1 MGEVIGTLLPLAIG
15 VAISPIPIIAIIL
28 MLLAPRAR
36 ATGLGFLAGWV
47 GGVLAATIVLLLIAN
62 GLGMNASP
70 GHPKTGVS
78 WIKLLLGVLLL
89 ILAAK
94 QFTARPNPGEQ
105 AEMPAWM
112 RAIDTFTPVKAASL
126 GVLLSAVNPKNLMMC
141 VAAGIAISQGQ
152 LSVGDQ
158 IVAVA
163 VFTVIAVCSVAVPV
177 IVYVADT
184 ERMRRPLD
192 SLRTW
197 LERNNTT
204 VMFVLLLVIG
214 VVLIGKG
221 IGGLIG

>member
-15 VAISPIPIIAIIL
+15 VAVSPIPIIAVIL

-47 GGVLAATIVLLLIAN
+47 CGVLAATVVLLLIAN
-62 GLGMNASP
+62 GLGMTAAS
-70 GHPKTGVS
+70 GRPKTGVS

-94 QFTARPNPGEQ
+94 QFTARPDPGEQ

-112 RAIDTFTPVKAASL
+112 KAIDTFTPVRAASL

-141 VAAGIAISQGQ
+141 AAAGIAVSQGR
-152 LSVGDQ
+152 LSTGGQ

-163 VFTVIAVCSVAVPV
+163 VFTLIAVSSVAVPV

-184 ERMRRPLD
+184 ARMRRPLD
-192 SLRTW
+192 ALKTW

>member
-1 MGEVIGTLLPLAIG
+1 MASNLWFFYALSCSVLWGFGYTLAEKMLRLGVPPSFLMLTQALICLPLY
-15 VAISPIPIIAIIL
+15 VVLS
-28 MLLAPRAR
+28 
-36 ATGLGFLAGWV
+36 TKLGQFKAGMDFLDG
-47 GGVLAATIVLLLIAN
+47 N
-62 GLGMNASP
+62 
-70 GHPKTGVS
+70 K
-78 WIKLLLGVLLL
+78 GVLLL

-94 QFTARPNPGEQ
+94 QFTARPHPGEQ
-105 AEMPAWM
+105 AEMPEWM
-112 RAIDTFTPVKAASL
+112 KAIDTFTPVKAASL

-141 VAAGIAISQGQ
+141 VAAGIAISEGE

-204 VMFVLLLVIG
+204 VMVVLLLVIG